1 MSVDPI
7 TRIRLRGFTAFEELE
22 LEPSSGIN
30 VLTGVNGTGK
40 THLMKVMYAA
50 CEASK
55 VGVHFA
61 TKLQGVFM
69 PWQGRIGR
77 TTRRRQ
83 VGGTNIRVERGSR
96 YIRASFNTRTGA
108 PKSAVVRVRGWQ
120 DEEVWS
126 AYIPVKEMLANASGF
141 VSLYDRRN
149 VHFEEVYRD
158 ILELASLPPYAGRQM
173 RCADGC

>member
-55 VGVHFA
+55 VGVHFGENSA
-61 TKLQGVFM
+61 SC
-69 PWQGRIGR
+69 GR
-77 TTRRRQ
+77 
-83 VGGTNIRVERGSR
+83 
-96 YIRASFNTRTGA
+96 
-108 PKSAVVRVRGWQ
+108 
-120 DEEVWS
+120 
-126 AYIPVKEMLANASGF
+126 
-141 VSLYDRRN
+141 
-149 VHFEEVYRD
+149 
-158 ILELASLPPYAGRQM
+158 
-173 RCADGC
+173 